1 MDMMHAGDMTHKR
14 TWSKY
19 DILWCQNCC
28 YWSLCSPLCVRFQQ
42 NVNFTDIM
50 TLGKTLDVRTTGRT
64 FWSLWRWPWSF
75 SRTAAK
81 LHCWIFR
88 RTLLRYVGPSV
99 CRNTANDMSRPV
111 YQSPTHDLGGLLDIV
126 VTRNDLPSPAVVID
140 DVGLS
145 DHRLLRWVVPLHGL
159 PAFHRFWNLRRR
171 HHRSNFTASHFT
183 AC

>member
-99 CRNTANDMSRPV
+99 CRNTANDMSRPFV
-111 YQSPTHDLGGLLDIV
+111 CHLSVTLFCFTQTVEVLSNIFAPSSSLG
-126 VTRNDLPSPAVVID
+126 TRTLCIKIWQKTRMER
-140 DVGLS
+140 LS
-145 DHRLLRWVVPLHGL
+145 DCVPDSRL
-159 PAFHRFWNLRRR
+159 
-171 HHRSNFTASHFT
+171 
-183 AC
+183 